1 MREQESTLT
10 ALLPW
15 QHAQFKRLQTLV
27 SNARLPHGWLL
38 AGVAGVGKL
47 AFIRHF
53 ARYLFC
59 LQPSADGP
67 CGRCQDCHLFQQG
80 THPDWLFLQPELKQL
95 KIEQV
100 REAIGFAQNTAQRN
114 GAKVIVI
121 QPAEAMN
128 HNAANALLKMLEEP
142 PPATYFFLLSEQP
155 GLLLATLRSRCQ
167 LLEFPVP
174 SAVDALQW
182 LQTLKV
188 NGAEATLYLELA
200 QGAPLHAYALAQQ
213 GAAEGFK
220 LLLQQVQ
227 SLLQGQATA
236 VQVAKKCEELGALV
250 SIDYQILSLTQLLQ
264 ALQTGT
270 APTLVELGL
279 LYQHCQTH
287 NSLALIRRLHT
298 LLQHLV
304 AARKTALASN
314 NANPLLMAEA
324 IFAEW
329 GSMLPQR
336 R

>member
-1 MREQESTLT
+1 MSEQEPVFT

-15 QHAQFKRLQTLV
+15 QHAQFKRLQALA
-27 SNARLPHGWLL
+27 SNARLPHAWLL
-38 AGVAGVGKL
+38 TGVAGVGKQ

-59 LQPSADGP
+59 RQPNAEGP

-114 GAKVIVI
+114 GAKIIVI

-167 LLEFPVP
+167 ILEFPVP
-174 SAVDALQW
+174 SKPEALQW
-182 LQTLKV
+182 LQAV
-188 NGAEATLYLELA
+188 NVSGAEATLYLELA
-200 QGAPLHAYALAQQ
+200 QGAPMSAYALAQQ
-213 GAAEGFK
+213 GVAEGFK

-227 SLLQGQATA
+227 TLLLGQATA
-236 VQVAKKCEELGALV
+236 VQVAKKCEELGALT
-250 SIDYQILSLTQLLQ
+250 SIDYQLLSVTMVLQ

-270 APTLVELGL
+270 APALAELSVL
-279 LYQHCQTH
+279 HQHCQTH

-329 GSMLPQR
+329 GSMTPIR